1 MDLRSPGVTQ
11 NAYFSLI
18 ACTKKLLLMP
28 FCDTLQE
35 LEVQQDGTTT
45 SEGQT
50 EMNVEIAI

>member
-1 MDLRSPGVTQ
+1 MDLRSLGVTQ
-11 NAYFSLI
+11 NAYFSLL

-28 FCDTLQE
+28 FCDALQE

-50 EMNVEIAI
+50 EMNVEIAM